1 MEIHNM
7 LFPHLELIWQ
17 GKKSFRNG
25 SKIVWKPKFTKLC
38 LKIYKRIIELLD
50 KFKLLYKVSHW
61 VAPNTVK
68 IIFSVSYV
76 CPVNRYMHSRQM
88 NRPWKVDISLFGKP
102 LLKDFTKKIKK
113 DFWKSL
119 GWSGCFCIRVYG
131 INVDSSKSW
140 WL

>member
-1 MEIHNM
+1 M
-7 LFPHLELIWQ
+7 LIPDLELIWQ

-38 LKIYKRIIELLD
+38 LKNIKGLQNFLK

-61 VAPNTVK
+61 AALNTVK
-68 IIFSVSYV
+68 IILSVSYV
-76 CPVNRYMHSRQM
+76 CLVNRYMHSCQI
-88 NRPWKVDISLFGKP
+88 NRPWKVDISLFGKL
-102 LLKDFTKKIKK
+102 LLKYFTKEKRVWGEVA
-113 DFWKSL
+113 D
-119 GWSGCFCIRVYG
+119 FCIRVHG